1 MRRSTR
7 FGADVDA
14 GDRTGYC
21 AQFGAFGIAQ
31 SFATLYTGV
40 AFAIAIRLGGPQQ
53 CEVTI
58 PKQVPA
64 VEVSNQTLSS

>member
-14 GDRTGYC
+14 GDRTGYF
-21 AQFGAFGIAQ
+21 AQFDAFDTAR

-40 AFAIAIRLGGPQQ
+40 AFAIAKWL
-53 CEVTI
+53 
-58 PKQVPA
+58 A
-64 VEVSNQTLSS
+64 AAAM

>member
-14 GDRTGYC
+14 GDRTGYF
-21 AQFGAFGIAQ
+21 AQFDAFGIAR

-40 AFAIAIRLGGPQQ
+40 AFAIAKWL
-53 CEVTI
+53 
-58 PKQVPA
+58 A
-64 VEVSNQTLSS
+64 AAAM